1 MYYIDTE
8 HEPQENE
15 DTANDGKKR
24 GTLLLVEDNEEIRN
38 YLKNGL
44 QSQFDINTATN
55 GEEALEMLRL
65 NPETDLVVTDIMMP
79 VMDGIKLC
87 RNIKQNITTSHIPVI
102 ILSARTEVEDQLE
115 ALQTG
120 ADDYIPKPFSLQVL
134 TVKINNI
141 IKTRRRILDKYSK
154 GVEVN
159 PETLTFNMMDEEF
172 LTKAV
177 EVVRENLSNETF
189 STDDFAREMG
199 MSRSNLHLKMKAI
212 TGESALDFVRRMR
225 FNEACELLKENRWT
239 IAEISYR
246 VGFTS
251 PSYFSTSFK
260 KYVGCLPTDYQ
271 KQNTGL

>member
-1 MYYIDTE
+1 
-8 HEPQENE
+8 
-15 DTANDGKKR
+15 
-24 GTLLLVEDNEEIRN
+24 
-38 YLKNGL
+38 
-44 QSQFDINTATN
+44 
-55 GEEALEMLRL
+55 
-65 NPETDLVVTDIMMP
+65 
-79 VMDGIKLC
+79 MDGIKLC